1 MKRASPEPDAK
12 RTQGVTRAPYSRD
25 PWTFRGNGALA
36 LFWGVLARVD
46 ESERDRHAK
55 RPTLGAEAKQG
66 RVVGIEHD
74 RRYDV
79 SGLHS
84 AAAEADP

>member
-1 MKRASPEPDAK
+1 MNVSREQRSRPISG
-12 RTQGVTRAPYSRD
+12 GVP
-25 PWTFRGNGALA
+25 GACA
-36 LFWGVLARVD
+36 D

-66 RVVGIEHD
+66 RVVGAEHH

>member
-1 MKRASPEPDAK
+1 M
-12 RTQGVTRAPYSRD
+12 
-25 PWTFRGNGALA
+25 TFRGNGARP
-36 LFWGVLARVD
+36 FSGGVLARVD

-66 RVVGIEHD
+66 RVVGAEHH

>member
-1 MKRASPEPDAK
+1 M
-12 RTQGVTRAPYSRD
+12 TI
-25 PWTFRGNGALA
+25 RGTALA
-36 LFWGVLARVD
+36 PFVGSWRVFD

-66 RVVGIEHD
+66 RVVGAEHH